1 MILRKKKQKHKIT
14 KLTNYEVHNLKSPI
28 SIKEVEIVFKTL
40 SLKKFQ
46 DPEGFLEEFYQMN
59 KEVLDPILEKQEDK
73 ITN

>member
-1 MILRKKKQKHKIT
+1 M
-14 KLTNYEVHNLKSPI
+14 HNLKSPI
-28 SIKEVEIVFKTL
+28 SVKEVEIVFKTL

-73 ITN
+73 FTN